1 MDPIKIG
8 NFIYSK
14 DEKNGWIYKADYSGP
29 FKKNGNLKKEYK
41 DLPRFPVIFTYEKKE
56 VEDFEKGL
64 GEAIKDISI
73 RLLSFIK

>member
-8 NFIYSK
+8 SFIYSK
-14 DEKNGWIYKADYSGP
+14 DEKDNWSYKADLAP
-29 FKKNGNLKKEYK
+29 FKKNGNLRKEYK